1 MKKILSILSAVSLLV
16 AMFVVA
22 AIPSSAA
29 SPAVSDWYA
38 VQEVT
43 CPTHTHAWFEKGRV
57 NVESIVNGSEPGA
70 GTVIYTK
77 PVDLNNFE
85 VSFSLDSYTKC
96 KDQYIGMGFINKG
109 TDLQA
114 NAALGS
120 YVDPYFWL
128 MLRPTEEATEIDCAQ
143 GLLANYDTDR
153 KKVRVGFSNFAPGVY
168 FEGTTQASW
177 SNVVFKVCRNQADTG
192 YEISINGKV
201 VSNQNDWWFVDDI
214 EETTG
219 SDDWYFFVQFKDGNY
234 APVKYTIKT
243 INGQPAVDKSATGF
257 MKNSLLL
264 EGEKYA
270 DGVDGGSSNTTSTTK
285 KKDTTTTKNDKTT
298 AGSTT
303 TTVGGGTSD
312 TAAPSGTDATDPS
325 ATDPVDPSAT
335 DPSTEVTEPS
345 SGDGDTSSTAPTSGT
360 QADDQTGDD
369 VDDKDGGS
377 LTWLWIVLGVVV
389 VAGVA
394 VVLVVLRKKKA

>member
-1 MKKILSILSAVSLLV
+1 MKKFLSILSAVSLLA
-16 AMFVVA
+16 AMLVVA
-22 AIPSSAA
+22 AIPASAA

-38 VQEVT
+38 VQET
-43 CPTHTHAWFEKGRV
+43 NCPTHTHAWFEKGRV

-77 PVDLNNFE
+77 PVDLDNFE

-96 KDQYIGMGFINKG
+96 ADQYIGMGFINKG
-109 TDLQA
+109 TDLLE

-128 MLRPTEEATEIDCAQ
+128 MLRPTDEATVIDHAQ

-153 KKVRVGFSNFAPGVY
+153 KKVRIGFSNFAPGAW
-168 FEGTTQASW
+168 FEGESNASW
-177 SNVVFKVCRNQADTG
+177 SNVVFKVCRNDAGTG
-192 YEISINGKV
+192 YDISLNGKKIN
-201 VSNQNDWWFVDDI
+201 NQNDWWFVDDI
-214 EETTG
+214 EKTTG
-219 SDDWYFFVQFKDGNY
+219 SSDWYFFVQFKDGNY

-243 INGQPAVDKSATGF
+243 VNGQPAVDKSATGF

-270 DGVDGGSSNTTSTTK
+270 DGVDGGSSTT
-285 KKDTTTTKNDKTT
+285 DKTT
-298 AGSTT
+298 AKPVDKTT
-303 TTVGGGTSD
+303 TAKPTDNKTTATTVGGGTSD
-312 TAAPSGTDATDPS
+312 TAAPSAGDDTTTAPS
-325 ATDPVDPSAT
+325 AGDDTTTVP
-335 DPSTEVTEPS
+335 
-345 SGDGDTSSTAPTSGT
+345 SGDDTTTGADEETTTTTGT
-360 QADDQTGDD
+360 QADNQTGDD

-377 LTWLWIVLGVVV
+377 LTWLWIVIGVVV

>member
-1 MKKILSILSAVSLLV
+1 MKKILSILSAVSLMA
-16 AMFVVA
+16 AMLVVA
-22 AIPSSAA
+22 AIPASAA

-77 PVDLNNFE
+77 PVDLDNFE
-85 VSFSLDSYTKC
+85 VTFSLDSYTKC
-96 KDQYIGMGFINKG
+96 ADQYIGMGFINKG

-143 GLLANYDTDR
+143 GLLANYDADR
-153 KKVRVGFSNFAPGVY
+153 KKVRVGFSSFAPGVY

-177 SNVVFKVCRNQADTG
+177 SNVAFKVCRNDAGTG
-192 YEISINGKV
+192 YDISINGKKV
-201 VSNQNDWWFVDDI
+201 NNQNDWWFVDDI
-214 EETTG
+214 EKTTG

-264 EGEKYA
+264 EGEKLA
-270 DGVDGGSSNTTSTTK
+270 DGVDGGSSNNSKPTDK
-285 KKDTTTTKNDKTT
+285 PTTTQKTDNKTT
-298 AGSTT
+298 APSKTGATSA

-312 TAAPSGTDATDPS
+312 TATPTGDDTTTVPSGD
-325 ATDPVDPSAT
+325 
-335 DPSTEVTEPS
+335 
-345 SGDGDTSSTAPTSGT
+345 DTTTGADEETTTTTGT
-360 QADDQTGDD
+360 QADNQTGDD